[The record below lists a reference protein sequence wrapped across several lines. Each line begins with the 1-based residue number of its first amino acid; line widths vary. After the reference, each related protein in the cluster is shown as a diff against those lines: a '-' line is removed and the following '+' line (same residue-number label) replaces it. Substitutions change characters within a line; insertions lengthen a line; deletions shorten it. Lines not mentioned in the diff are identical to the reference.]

1 MKALIDTIKVK
12 NSESDIWQK
21 KKLKFTRIFVI
32 IDFLSKKLDE
42 VLSTVLVKANH
53 GKSPD
58 IKNIL
63 KLERFEEPAN
73 REPIISVNTIR
84 YTAIITI
91 GLIKAQII
99 PKIEPA

>member
-1 MKALIDTIKVK
+1 M
-12 NSESDIWQK
+12 WK
-21 KKLKFTRIFVI
+21 KKRLKFTRIFVI

-42 VLSTVLVKANH
+42 VLSTVLVKANQ
-53 GKSPD
+53 GKRPD

-84 YTAIITI
+84 
-91 GLIKAQII
+91 
-99 PKIEPA
+99 